1 MDRIFYSALIGYR
14 EKQEEDGLE
23 DLLQVGVITTTHG
36 VRGEVKVFPTT
47 DDANRFKKLKEVILD
62 TGKEQL
68 PLEIAQ
74 VKFFKNLVILKF
86 KGIDNI
92 NDIEKYKGKSLYVT
106 REHAVKLKKDEYF
119 IADLIGMR
127 AVTEEGEEL
136 GTIQDVLQ
144 TGANDVYI
152 IKKDGEDELLVPA
165 IKDCV
170 KNVDIEGGVMTLHL
184 LEGLRDINKK

>member
-1 MDRIFYSALIGYR
+1 M
-14 EKQEEDGLE
+14 E
-23 DLLQVGVITTTHG
+23 DLLKVGVITTTHG
-36 VRGEVKVFPTT
+36 VRGEVKVYPTT
-47 DDANRFKKLKEVILD
+47 DEPERFLDLEYVLLD
-62 TGKEQL
+62 TGKEL
-68 PLEIAQ
+68 RRLDIKN
-74 VKFFKNLVILKF
+74 VRFFKNLVILKF
-86 KGIDNI
+86 DGIDNI

-136 GTIQDVLQ
+136 GTIKDVLQ